1 MDADRTPTRTRSRA
15 RDWRRLRRA
24 VMFSAVR
31 GAAAALGSGAVSAL
45 LWWWQR

>member
-1 MDADRTPTRTRSRA
+1 MEPDRTPTRTRSHS
-15 RDWRRLRRA
+15 RDWRRLGRA
-24 VMFSAVR
+24 VVFSAVR

>member
-1 MDADRTPTRTRSRA
+1 MESDRTRTRTRSRT
-15 RDWRRLRRA
+15 RDWRRLGRA